1 MAELPPGFVLDQAS
15 PKEVPPPPPGFEVD
29 GQPSWLGRKAGIVG
43 EAALRGLTHIPGLPM
58 DLVSLINRGIDAA
71 VDPIR
76 EARGL
81 KPMSEINPQVDLPA
95 TSEAFQGVARDAGL
109 LDNPE
114 FRPQT
119 TADRYLSKIVEGA
132 TAAAGTGG
140 LMGGVKAI
148 LPTAISGAGS
158 GAGAQAGADLTSGPD
173 TPGWLKGVAPV
184 VGGLAGGIAAPAMVN
199 QVGRTINAMTTR
211 NQPALETYR
220 EAGIDPQLAGSV
232 TGNRTLRN
240 AEAKLMDA
248 PGAGRIAAKTQETVR
263 QVGDKL
269 DDIAARYGQATNKTQ
284 AGEALQS
291 GARRAADRFS
301 ARQTEL
307 YDDAF
312 AKVGAN
318 TPTTL
323 PGVTALR
330 QRLEAELAGAP
341 NSRATAIGPVLERIK
356 ALEADAAQAGGAIDF
371 ATFRKI
377 RTDLG
382 RILKQPITNESQGA
396 AQDNLRALYGALT
409 DDMKATAQSVSPE
422 AAKALA
428 TADRYTRFY
437 KTQSEPVLNATVAKD
452 TAEQAYNFAL
462 VGGKDGASRLLSL
475 RRNLKA
481 DEWGE
486 VAAAT
491 LRRMGQANPGVQG
504 ASGDT
509 FSVGTFLTNW
519 NKMDPAAKSALFSG
533 TARGSVPKELDNLAK
548 IAGDIKGTAALANTS
563 RTGGTNALI
572 AALSAGAGAGAAA
585 LTGRLDVATGAI
597 AGAAAPFVAGAA
609 SARLLTSPAFVRW
622 LATPVPL
629 EAVPAHIQRLQRLVA
644 LQPELAAPVRA
655 YLENVPN
662 QLQRPTETS
671 PQTLSQRP

>member
-1 MAELPPGFVLDQAS
+1 MADLPPGFVLDQPEQ
-15 PKEVPPPPPGFEVD
+15 PKAVAPPPGFEVD
-29 GQPSWLGRKAGIVG
+29 GEASWLGRKAGIVG

-81 KPMSEINPQVDLPA
+81 KPMSEINPQVELPA

-140 LMGGVKAI
+140 LMGGAKVLI
-148 LPTAISGAGS
+148 PTAISGAGS
-158 GAGAQAGADLTSGPD
+158 GAGAQLGADVTSGEN
-173 TPGWLKGVAPV
+173 TPNWLKGVAPV
-184 VGGLAGGIAAPAMVN
+184 VGGLVGGVAAPAMVN
-199 QVGRTINAMTTR
+199 MAGRTINAMTTR

-263 QVGDKL
+263 QVGDKI

-475 RRNLKA
+475 RRNLKP

-486 VAAAT
+486 VTAAT
-491 LRRMGQANPGVQG
+491 LRRMGQATPGAQG

-519 NKMDPAAKSALFSG
+519 NKMDPAAKSALFSS

-572 AALSAGAGAGAAA
+572 AALSGGAGAAGAA
-585 LTGRLDVATGAI
+585 LTGNMNVAATA
-597 AGAAAPFVAGAA
+597 AVAAATPFVAGATA
-609 SARLLTSPAFVRW
+609 ARLLTSPAFVRW